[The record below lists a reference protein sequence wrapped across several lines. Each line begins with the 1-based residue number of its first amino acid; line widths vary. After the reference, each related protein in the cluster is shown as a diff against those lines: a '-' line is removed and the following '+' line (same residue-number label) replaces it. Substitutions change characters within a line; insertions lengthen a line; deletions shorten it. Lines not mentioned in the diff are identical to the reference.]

1 MHLKLGRIVSDMKL
15 FLVLLVIFLSFV
27 CDVNAVIIGGRPVSK
42 ILIIRIKLVD
52 HDLKIELEVIEIII
66 CLVVDRLFG

>member
-15 FLVLLVIFLSFV
+15 FLVLLVIFLLFV